1 MKEAMLYEK
10 VEDGKVKCNLC
21 NHHCLIADGKRGL
34 CGVRENQEGTLHS
47 LVYRKAIAAHIDPI
61 EKKPFFNFLPGTL
74 SYSIATQ
81 GCNFRCKFCQNWG
94 ISQSS
99 KEGGEITGED
109 ISPMEIVKEAK
120 ASGCRSIAYTYT
132 EPTVFFEYAYDTARL
147 AREEGLKNV
156 FVTNGFMTEEALR
169 EIQPYLDAANVDLK
183 AFTEEFYNKICG
195 AKLEPVKKSLKL
207 MKELGIWVEITT
219 LIIPTLNDS
228 QEELKAMAE
237 FISNELG
244 PETPWHLSKYH
255 PDYRMTD
262 IKATPVETIHMA
274 RETGLKAGLRYVYAG
289 NLPGDSGENTYCYS
303 CNELLIN
310 RYLFR
315 INENGIKD
323 SKCPKCGAEIDG
335 EI

>member
-1 MKEAMLYEK
+1 
-10 VEDGKVKCNLC
+10 
-21 NHHCLIADGKRGL
+21 
-34 CGVRENQEGTLHS
+34 
-47 LVYRKAIAAHIDPI
+47 
-61 EKKPFFNFLPGTL
+61 
-74 SYSIATQ
+74 
-81 GCNFRCKFCQNWG
+81 
-94 ISQSS
+94 
-99 KEGGEITGED
+99 
-109 ISPMEIVKEAK
+109 MEIVREAK
-120 ASGCRSIAYTYT
+120 ASGCKSIAYTYT

-147 AREEGLKNV
+147 AKQEGLKNV

-228 QEELKAMAE
+228 QEELKSMAE

-244 PETPWHLSKYH
+244 PETPWHLSKFH
-255 PDYRMTD
+255 PDYKMD
-262 IKATPVETIHMA
+262 SIKATPVETIHTV
-274 RETGLKAGLRYVYAG
+274 RELGLEAGLRYVYAG

-315 INENGIKD
+315 INDNQIKD